1 MRPDSMA
8 LPTLRIDL
16 AAVARGCEGLLAG
29 RTDAQLE
36 AARNAYLG
44 FFRLAALHPEKALA
58 PTALIDEMWH
68 LHMLHPV
75 AYHADCMEHLGYLMD
90 HDAGFG
96 FTPEERPQLLSWFQD
111 TSELW
116 AAAFGTSYAQGT
128 PDQDA
133 TICGKKEDSSPTI
146 CGKKEEET
154 EPTVCGKKKEELEPT
169 ICGKKKEETEPT
181 ICGKAPQDGSA
192 TTGEDGF
199 SADLIK
205 ACERSKGPLA
215 KLDTATLK
223 RVLADYAVFLK
234 EAAKLPGQLPS
245 DPFVGEMWRMHILHP
260 VAYRR
265 DCLSI
270 LGSVLDHVV
279 EARRPA
285 AV

>member
-1 MRPDSMA
+1 MRPESTA

-29 RTDAQLE
+29 RTEAQLE

-44 FFRLAALHPEKALA
+44 FFRLAALHPDKALA

-96 FTPEERPQLLSWFQD
+96 YTAEERPQLLAWFQE

-116 AAAFGTSYAQGT
+116 AAAFGTPYAQGR
-128 PDQDA
+128 PGQDA
-133 TICGKKEDSSPTI
+133 TICGKKEDTSPTI
-146 CGKKEEET
+146 CGKKEET
-154 EPTVCGKKKEELEPT
+154 EPTICGKKKEDTEPT
-169 ICGKKKEETEPT
+169 ICGKKKEETAPT
-181 ICGKAPQDGSA
+181 ICGKTPQDGSENP
-192 TTGEDGF
+192 GVDGF

-205 ACERSKGPLA
+205 ACERSKGRLA
-215 KLDTATLK
+215 KLDYASLK
-223 RVLADYAVFLK
+223 KVLADYADFLK
-234 EAAKLPGQLPS
+234 GAAKLPGEWPS
-245 DPFVGEMWRMHILHP
+245 DPLVDEMWRMHMLHP

-265 DCLSI
+265 DCLAI
-270 LGSVLDHVV
+270 LGGVLDHAV
-279 EARRPA
+279 EARRPV